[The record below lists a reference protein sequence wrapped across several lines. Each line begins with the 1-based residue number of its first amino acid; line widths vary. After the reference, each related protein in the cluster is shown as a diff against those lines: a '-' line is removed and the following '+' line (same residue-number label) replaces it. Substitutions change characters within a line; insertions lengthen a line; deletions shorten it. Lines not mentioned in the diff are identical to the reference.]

1 MRTREPG
8 RGSAH
13 QCPFCGAELKRPGE
27 LSAGPGEKAQGGSC
41 TCGAVY
47 LVDPTGK
54 NVGELMSLGL
64 TLAAEKLSKDISDLT
79 ADEDY
84 EDAVLSYDWRTHRS
98 SGPSTGHLDRY
109 GRLYIIKVKE
119 KPR

>member
-1 MRTREPG
+1 
-8 RGSAH
+8 
-13 QCPFCGAELKRPGE
+13 
-27 LSAGPGEKAQGGSC
+27 
-41 TCGAVY
+41 
-47 LVDPTGK
+47 
-54 NVGELMSLGL
+54 MSLGL
-64 TLAAEKLSKDISDLT
+64 ALAAEKLSKDMSVLT

-98 SGPSTGHLDRY
+98 SGQGTGHMDRY